1 MMNWVFAIMII
12 VAVIFGIATGNISD
26 VSNSILDSG
35 SSTIQLFLILL
46 GSMAVWGGIMR
57 IADKAGITGKIASI
71 FKPVAKLLFR
81 GLDVNGRAF
90 KAITMN
96 ITANMLGLGNA
107 ATPLGLEAMK
117 RLEEEEKTTETASRN
132 MIMFI
137 ILNTASIQIIPTTV
151 ATIRLS
157 YGSKNPMDILPAVLI
172 TTLCALFVGI
182 LMVFLLD
189 KNKKGGGKN

>member
-57 IADKAGITGKIASI
+57 IAEKAGITGKIASI

-189 KNKKGGGKN
+189 KNKKNGGKN

>member
-57 IADKAGITGKIASI
+57 IAEKAGITGKIASI

-117 RLEEEEKTTETASRN
+117 RLEEEEKTTDTASRN